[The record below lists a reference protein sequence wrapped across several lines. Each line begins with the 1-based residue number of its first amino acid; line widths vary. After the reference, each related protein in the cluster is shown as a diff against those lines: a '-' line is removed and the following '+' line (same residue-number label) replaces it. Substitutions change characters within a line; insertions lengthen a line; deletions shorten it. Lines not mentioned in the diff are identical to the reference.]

1 MHKELDP
8 STVVRTSDFIGFS
21 GLRVVIRELPND
33 GGGGSG
39 RRGIS
44 SFTVG
49 YRPGEQRGQ
58 AFVRFPG
65 TNRPEVQMSRVSAII
80 PPDRPFEAS
89 YAGAAGKVASIYIEP
104 RFLEDV
110 VRRTGISPGKLE
122 GKSANRFLINR
133 RVDYLCSLLILET
146 EQGGRLAP
154 LYFEGLATALIVAV
168 VGQTDSRLPDA
179 GNVYVQNQHIQKAIA
194 HIQANFPLKLTVS
207 ELATRSHLSTFH
219 FSRLFNRLVGLPP
232 SEYLLQY
239 RLMVAEK
246 LLSVPD
252 SNLSIADVAADSGFT
267 DQAQFSRH
275 FRRYYGRSPHEYRRH
290 Q

>member
-1 MHKELDP
+1 M
-8 STVVRTSDFIGFS
+8 
-21 GLRVVIRELPND
+21 
-33 GGGGSG
+33 
-39 RRGIS
+39 
-44 SFTVG
+44 
-49 YRPGEQRGQ
+49 Q
-58 AFVRFPG
+58 
-65 TNRPEVQMSRVSAII
+65 VQ
-80 PPDRPFEAS
+80 P
-89 YAGAAGKVASIYIEP
+89 GKVASIYIEP

-122 GKSANRFLINR
+122 GTSANRFLINR

-239 RLMVAEK
+239 LLMVAEK

>member
-1 MHKELDP
+1 
-8 STVVRTSDFIGFS
+8 
-21 GLRVVIRELPND
+21 
-33 GGGGSG
+33 
-39 RRGIS
+39 
-44 SFTVG
+44 
-49 YRPGEQRGQ
+49 
-58 AFVRFPG
+58 
-65 TNRPEVQMSRVSAII
+65 
-80 PPDRPFEAS
+80 
-89 YAGAAGKVASIYIEP
+89 
-104 RFLEDV
+104 
-110 VRRTGISPGKLE
+110 
-122 GKSANRFLINR
+122 
-133 RVDYLCSLLILET
+133 
-146 EQGGRLAP
+146 
-154 LYFEGLATALIVAV
+154 LIVAV

-219 FSRLFNRLVGLPP
+219 FSRLFTRLVGLPP

-252 SNLSIADVAADSGFT
+252 SNLSIADVAADSGFA

-275 FRRYYGRSPHEYRRH
+275 FRRYHGCSPHDYRRH